1 MSHETKESE
10 GVDTLIFTI
19 GRMNP
24 PTTGHMGLVRKMIE
38 KAIEL
43 EEKGNKTQVAI
54 VLSHSHEKDMMK
66 NPLRC
71 KEDKRELVKE
81 MVEHLKER
89 MNSDNVN
96 VKNVNPIVLCMDDE
110 KVPNMY
116 SSIGALVRKY
126 TPKHMI
132 LCVGKDRDENYSG
145 ITKYYSN
152 VEINIVDRPEGAM
165 SATEM
170 RGYVTSE
177 NKDMFV
183 EKMLD
188 TGLSKERIE
197 ELYEKLHKVLTA
209 QPQSQA
215 PKSRKRKVAQQ
226 EGGKRKTIKR
236 HNKLKQSYK
245 RDNKRKTNKHK
256 QIQTKNKRKSLHR
269 RR

>member
-1 MSHETKESE
+1 MLFRS
-10 GVDTLIFTI
+10 
-19 GRMNP
+19 
-24 PTTGHMGLVRKMIE
+24 
-38 KAIEL
+38 
-43 EEKGNKTQVAI
+43 
-54 VLSHSHEKDMMK
+54 
-66 NPLRC
+66 
-71 KEDKRELVKE
+71 
-81 MVEHLKER
+81 
-89 MNSDNVN
+89 
-96 VKNVNPIVLCMDDE
+96 
-110 KVPNMY
+110 
-116 SSIGALVRKY
+116 
-126 TPKHMI
+126 
-132 LCVGKDRDENYSG
+132 KDRDENYSG

-236 HNKLKQSYK
+236 KSIKHKQSIK
-245 RDNKRKTNKHK
+245 RDNKRKSIKYK

-269 RR
+269 RG